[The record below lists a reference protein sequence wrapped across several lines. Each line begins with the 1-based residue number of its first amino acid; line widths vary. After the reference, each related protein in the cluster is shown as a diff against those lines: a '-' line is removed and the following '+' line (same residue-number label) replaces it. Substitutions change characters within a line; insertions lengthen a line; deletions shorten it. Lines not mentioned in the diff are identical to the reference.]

1 MKRQAAEKRGL
12 WGQVFGVVRIAAQ
25 GKKGTAFF
33 DALRAKHV
41 RCFGQQI
48 EKNTVQGVI
57 YAKDCKKM
65 RKLAEQYGM
74 VVTETPCKTLQ
85 FFLWR
90 HRLRFGIPI
99 GMILA
104 SCFLIYCC
112 NVVMLIEVQGN
123 TTISDEKICAVLEE
137 CGVKRGSFMGTV
149 PFRRCEHQLR
159 AAIPELC
166 RVAMRHTGN
175 RLVVEVTETPEE
187 VAPLEKRV
195 PCNIVSA
202 YDAEITGVTVRS
214 GQLLCAVKE
223 PVQKGTLLVS
233 GVQIDEEGNIRFRHA
248 MADIEGIYQIEET
261 FSCAY
266 EQTIRTS
273 SGREQTKTSLDFF
286 TLELPLSKSQKPYAY
301 GQTMTERTP
310 LTIFG
315 NSLPIAICQETNREY
330 TETILQFTPE
340 EAKQDLEQ
348 QIQRYERN
356 FLTDVEILEKQV
368 TDTEKET
375 ALCSTVSYTLKGE
388 ICVSKEILAKA
399 EH

>member
-33 DALRAKHV
+33 DALRAKHI

-48 EKNTVQGVI
+48 EKDTVQGVI

-123 TTISDEKICAVLEE
+123 TTISNEKICAVLEE

-223 PVQKGTLLVS
+223 PVQKGALLVS
-233 GVQIDEEGNIRFRHA
+233 GVQLDEEGNIRFRHA

-301 GQTMTERTP
+301 GQTMTDDFWKVIADCH
-310 LTIFG
+310 LSG
-315 NSLPIAICQETNREY
+315 NQSRIYRDDLAIY
-330 TETILQFTPE
+330 TRRSKTGLGTADSAIR
-340 EAKQDLEQ
+340 AKFFDGC
-348 QIQRYERN
+348 RDFRKTGDGYKKRN
-356 FLTDVEILEKQV
+356 GTMQHRFL
-368 TDTEKET
+368 
-375 ALCSTVSYTLKGE
+375 YTQGRNWYF
-388 ICVSKEILAKA
+388 
-399 EH
+399 

>member
-12 WGQVFGVVRIAAQ
+12 WGQVFGVVRIAAK

-33 DALRAKHV
+33 DALRAQHI

-48 EKNTVQGVI
+48 EKDTVQGVI

-99 GMILA
+99 GM
-104 SCFLIYCC
+104 
-112 NVVMLIEVQGN
+112 MLIEVQGN

-223 PVQKGTLLVS
+223 PVQKGALLVS
-233 GVQIDEEGNIRFRHA
+233 GVQLDEEGNIRFRHA

-315 NSLPIAICQETNREY
+315 KSLPIAICQETNREY
-330 TETILQFTPE
+330 TETVLQFTPE

-368 TDTEKET
+368 MDTKKET

-388 ICVSKEILAKA
+388 IGISKEIFAKA

>member
-1 MKRQAAEKRGL
+1 
-12 WGQVFGVVRIAAQ
+12 
-25 GKKGTAFF
+25 
-33 DALRAKHV
+33 
-41 RCFGQQI
+41 
-48 EKNTVQGVI
+48 
-57 YAKDCKKM
+57 M

-85 FFLWR
+85 FFLWQ

-123 TTISDEKICAVLEE
+123 ATISDEKICAVLEE

-233 GVQIDEEGNIRFRHA
+233 GVQLDEEGNIRLRHA

-315 NSLPIAICQETNREY
+315 KSLPIAICQETNREY
-330 TETILQFTPE
+330 TETVLQFTPE

-368 TDTEKET
+368 MDTKKET

-388 ICVSKEILAKA
+388 IGISKEIFAKA

>member
-33 DALRAKHV
+33 DALRAQHI

-48 EKNTVQGVI
+48 EKDTVQGVI

-286 TLELPLSKSQKPYAY
+286 TLGCRFPNRKSL
-301 GQTMTERTP
+301 M
-310 LTIFG
+310 LTG
-315 NSLPIAICQETNREY
+315 R
-330 TETILQFTPE
+330 
-340 EAKQDLEQ
+340 
-348 QIQRYERN
+348 R
-356 FLTDVEILEKQV
+356 
-368 TDTEKET
+368 
-375 ALCSTVSYTLKGE
+375 
-388 ICVSKEILAKA
+388 
-399 EH
+399 

>member
-33 DALRAKHV
+33 DALRAQHI

-48 EKNTVQGVI
+48 EKDTVQGVI

-65 RKLAEQYGM
+65 RELAEQYGM

-166 RVAMRHTGN
+166 RVTMRHTGN

-202 YDAEITGVTVRS
+202 Y
-214 GQLLCAVKE
+214 
-223 PVQKGTLLVS
+223 
-233 GVQIDEEGNIRFRHA
+233 
-248 MADIEGIYQIEET
+248 IEGIYQIEET

-315 NSLPIAICQETNREY
+315 KSLPIAICQETNREY
-330 TETILQFTPE
+330 TETVLQFTPE

-368 TDTEKET
+368 MDTKKET

-388 ICVSKEILAKA
+388 IGISKEIFAKA

>member
-33 DALRAKHV
+33 DALRAKHI

-48 EKNTVQGVI
+48 EKDTVQGVI

-137 CGVKRGSFMGTV
+137 CGIKRGSFMGTV
-149 PFRRCEHQLR
+149 PFRRCEQLR

-202 YDAEITGVTVRS
+202 YDAEITSVTVRS

-233 GVQIDEEGNIRFRHA
+233 GVQIDEEGNIRLRHA
-248 MADIEGIYQIEET
+248 MADIEGN
-261 FSCAY
+261 
-266 EQTIRTS
+266 
-273 SGREQTKTSLDFF
+273 L
-286 TLELPLSKSQKPYAY
+286 
-301 GQTMTERTP
+301 
-310 LTIFG
+310 
-315 NSLPIAICQETNREY
+315 
-330 TETILQFTPE
+330 
-340 EAKQDLEQ
+340 
-348 QIQRYERN
+348 
-356 FLTDVEILEKQV
+356 FL
-368 TDTEKET
+368 
-375 ALCSTVSYTLKGE
+375 
-388 ICVSKEILAKA
+388 CV
-399 EH
+399 

>member
-1 MKRQAAEKRGL
+1 
-12 WGQVFGVVRIAAQ
+12 
-25 GKKGTAFF
+25 
-33 DALRAKHV
+33 
-41 RCFGQQI
+41 
-48 EKNTVQGVI
+48 
-57 YAKDCKKM
+57 M

-90 HRLRFGIPI
+90 HRLRVGIPI

-195 PCNIVSA
+195 PCNIVSGYA
-202 YDAEITGVTVRS
+202 AEITGVTVRS

-233 GVQIDEEGNIRFRHA
+233 GVQLDEEGNIRLRHA

-286 TLELPLSKSQKPYAY
+286 TL
-301 GQTMTERTP
+301 
-310 LTIFG
+310 
-315 NSLPIAICQETNREY
+315 AICQETNREY
-330 TETILQFTPE
+330 TETVLQFTPE

-368 TDTEKET
+368 TDTKKET

-388 ICVSKEILAKA
+388 IGISKEIFAKA